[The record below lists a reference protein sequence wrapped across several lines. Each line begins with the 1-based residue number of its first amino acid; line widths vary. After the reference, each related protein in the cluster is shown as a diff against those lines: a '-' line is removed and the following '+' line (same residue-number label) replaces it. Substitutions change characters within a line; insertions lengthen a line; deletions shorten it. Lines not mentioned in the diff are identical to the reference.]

1 MTVEDRSSVSEVLDR
16 LDRLTRSYVKVGIM
30 TKGVK
35 PNLGTRGRT
44 LKALGK
50 GKGGGVKVRTPIKM
64 VDLATIHEFGCDIK
78 VTEKMRWYFLFN
90 FGFKLQKN
98 VIKIPE
104 RSFIRS
110 SFDENQDDIGDLGE
124 DLIEQVVN
132 GQLSVKSF
140 YEILGQTG
148 VQMIRRTITD
158 GLSPGLS
165 PMTTSVKGTSKGKP
179 LIDSGG
185 LLKSIT
191 YQVIGG

>member
-1 MTVEDRSSVSEVLDR
+1 
-16 LDRLTRSYVKVGIM
+16 
-30 TKGVK
+30 
-35 PNLGTRGRT
+35 
-44 LKALGK
+44 
-50 GKGGGVKVRTPIKM
+50 M

-110 SFDENQDDIGDLGE
+110 TFDDNQDDLGDLGE
-124 DLIEQVVN
+124 DLISQVVD
-132 GQLSVKSF
+132 GKLSVKSF
-140 YEILGQTG
+140 YELLGQTG

-158 GLSPGLS
+158 GLSPDLS
-165 PMTTSVKGTSKGKP
+165 PMTTSLKGSSKGKP